1 MDVENLGFIVAAYL
15 VVWGGIAVYAISL
28 ARRRGQG

>member
-1 MDVENLGFIVAAYL
+1 VIPNIGFIVAAYL
-15 VVWGGIAVYAISL
+15 VVWGGIVAYAISL